1 MLIEAKSHLARLM
14 ATENL
19 TIEERNV
26 PTAFFDMKSRI
37 LTVPILNGNLSPQ
50 LYDLLLG
57 HEVGHALET
66 PAEGWHNSVS
76 IEKVEKSIL
85 NVCED
90 VRIEKKIK
98 RKFPGLKPSFIR
110 GYQDLMEMDF
120 FETKGKNLN
129 KLNFIDRV
137 NLHTKGGASL
147 AINFSQEE
155 KVLLSEVESTETW
168 KDVVAVAKK
177 IQEFMKVQNVER
189 QKVKIKIAKG
199 KKEKSEPLTEQE
211 KELLEKLD
219 NGEIDYE
226 IEFEEEEGDQSKGD
240 NVEEGEGDDS
250 SDESGS
256 GEKEND
262 TTSEQS
268 GAGSAGSDDMDES
281 LTSKTDE
288 AFREKE
294 KELFSKDVKR
304 DIIYS
309 NIPTLDYKKLIV
321 THKQILECL
330 YLENKNDAKYNPQAL
345 KAQYKDFKTESN
357 KVVSYLVKEFELR
370 KNAEQQSRAKVS
382 KTGELNMNRIHEYKL
397 TDDIFARM
405 TKIPNGKSHGL
416 VIYIDWSGSM
426 ADKIHVTVKQLLNL
440 VMFCK
445 KVNIPF
451 DVYAFT
457 SQWRVPNPQ
466 VPKVGDL
473 VVKDFS
479 LLNLFNH
486 KMSVTD
492 YVEMSMH
499 LLDYGTGYRNLSTY
513 LSIPST
519 LALGGTPLNHSIVSA
534 FSIIPEFKKEN
545 KIDIVNAV
553 FLTDGESALL
563 GDRYDFI
570 DVRTNKPTVTS
581 EARPSYR
588 IRSVLRDPKNKASV
602 EISDAGARYGSAAS
616 CETMALLKLLKQRAH
631 CNLVGFYIAPSR
643 EMRSA
648 FELYTSISSE
658 SYHERTSKVDKMMFE
673 FKKEK
678 LFVLE
683 DVGYDEYYFIAT
695 SSMET
700 EDDELVITSS
710 TTRGM
715 ASEFSKYTG
724 GKVNSRIIL
733 NRFIKMI
740 A

>member
-37 LTVPILNGNLSPQ
+37 LTVPILDGNLSPQ

-76 IEKVEKSIL
+76 VEKIEKSIL

-147 AINFSQEE
+147 GINFSQEE

-189 QKVKIKIAKG
+189 EKVKIKIAKG
-199 KKEKSEPLTEQE
+199 KKEKAEPLTEQE

-226 IEFEEEEGDQSKGD
+226 IEFEEEEGDQAKGD
-240 NVEEGEGDDS
+240 NVDEGEDDDS
-250 SDESGS
+250 SAESGS

-309 NIPTLDYKKLIV
+309 NIPTLDYKKLII

-330 YLENKNDAKYNPQAL
+330 YLENKNAVKYNPQAL
-345 KAQYKDFKTESN
+345 KAQYNVFKTESN

-382 KTGELNMNRIHEYKL
+382 KTGELNMDRIHEYKL

-426 ADKIHVTVKQLLNL
+426 ADKIHVTIKQLLNL

-499 LLDYGTGYRNLSTY
+499 LLDFGTGYRNVSTH
-513 LSIPST
+513 LSIPSI

-534 FSIIPEFKKEN
+534 FSIIPEFKMEN

-570 DVRTNKPTVTS
+570 DVKTNRPTITS
-581 EARPSYR
+581 EGRPTYR
-588 IRSVLRDPKNKASV
+588 IRAVLRDPKNKASV
-602 EISDAGARYGSAAS
+602 EISDAGARYGSCAS

-648 FELYTSISSE
+648 FELYTSNSSE
-658 SYHERTSKVDKMMFE
+658 SYHERTNKVDKMMIE